1 MATAT
6 ANHHQR
12 QINLRKL
19 QSQSLDLQ
27 QIPNPKTSTKKKI
40 KKKRKRN
47 SKSSTNTADPLQPQ
61 TSPAQNSTNHCH
73 NHDTTTGPKSQPNR
87 SINDPKP
94 THRNPLQ
101 PQTPLPS
108 TATNIAGPKLNQPPP
123 QPPAQ
128 NPNPTDQ
135 SMTQNPHIE
144 THPKY
149 HTHEPIKRS
158 KG

>member
-6 ANHHQR
+6 ANHHQW
-12 QINLRKL
+12 QINLHKL

-27 QIPNPKTSTKKKI
+27 QILNPKTSTKKKR
-40 KKKRKRN
+40 KRKRN
-47 SKSSTNTADPLQPQ
+47 SKSSTNIVDPLQSQ
-61 TSPAQNSTNHCH
+61 TSPP
-73 NHDTTTGPKSQPNR
+73 TTT
-87 SINDPKP
+87 
-94 THRNPLQ
+94 
-101 PQTPLPS
+101 
-108 TATNIAGPKLNQPPP
+108 TNIAGPKLNQPPP

-158 KG
+158 KGSRQGLWRSTVGVVEVDGEVRQREILSKDESNLEQGGLRGKR